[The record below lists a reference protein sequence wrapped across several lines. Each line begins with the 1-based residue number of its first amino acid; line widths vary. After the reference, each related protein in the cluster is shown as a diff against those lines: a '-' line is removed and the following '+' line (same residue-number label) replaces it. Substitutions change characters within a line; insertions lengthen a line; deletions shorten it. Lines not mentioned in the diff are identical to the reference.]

1 MMNQDKLANLQRLME
16 IKRLVQAYPYP
27 ALNDLDRKLK
37 KYIDFKNG
45 FFIECGANDG
55 HNQSNTFHYE
65 YLMDWK
71 GILIEAIPHL
81 AKTCAY
87 RRMSSAVYNCALVS
101 FDFEGETLPIRFA
114 GLKSIAQG
122 IKPPE
127 VEEQWVT
134 SGVRNEN
141 LPGTFTV
148 DVPARTLTSIL
159 DEEKPE
165 RIDLFSLDVEGYEPE
180 VLKGLDLDRY
190 RPRYVL
196 IEMHEAEAIEKIMSP
211 YYDLAEELTKGWDL
225 LYRARKPVCIPN

>member
-1 MMNQDKLANLQRLME
+1 MNNEVRLAKLKRLMD
-16 IKRLVQAYPYP
+16 IKRLVQTTPYTG
-27 ALNDLDRKLK
+27 LNDLDRKLK
-37 KYIDFKNG
+37 KYINFRNG
-45 FFIECGANDG
+45 FFIECGANNG

-65 YLMDWK
+65 YYLDWK

-81 AKTCAY
+81 AQECAY
-87 RRMSSAVYNCALVS
+87 LRMHSAVYNCALVS
-101 FDFEGETLPIRFA
+101 RNFVGDTLPIRFA

-127 VEEQWVT
+127 VEEQWVA

-141 LPGTFTV
+141 LPGTFTAE
-148 DVPARTLTSIL
+148 VPVRTLTSIL

-180 VLKGLDLDRY
+180 VLNGLDLDRY
-190 RPRYVL
+190 RPHYVL
-196 IEMHEAEAIEKIMSP
+196 IEMHEAAAIEKIMGP

-225 LYRARKPVCIPN
+225 LYRAKNPVCIPN